1 MREENLFVVVVV
13 FFLASVFL
21 PEKCLDIDRFIML
34 DKAFGKLGAAS
45 SGPDVCPREFACCRA
60 ACSLF
65 AKFQFV
71 A

>member
-1 MREENLFVVVVV
+1 MREENLFVVVV
-13 FFLASVFL
+13 FLASVFL

-45 SGPDVCPREFACCRA
+45 SGPDVCPREFAFCRA